1 MEKQPAQPSKNQAA
15 ADGGGWRE
23 AIVVLAIVLA
33 PLGLANFLFASG
45 IFALAGWQMVH
56 GVAVELPSR
65 ANLQPYGLLAY
76 AVASWIA
83 VAAAW
88 LWSSRRG
95 LSRDV
100 FLFRRPTWPAL
111 IASALGFVVAM
122 YGVPVLT
129 HWLSQLTGGRG
140 PDVRIDFHDPQSVAI
155 YLLLFVVTT
164 PVCEEILYRGLLVA
178 WLRRIGWG
186 DRAILLTGSLVFGA
200 NHVIP
205 LGLVWGAAMAV
216 VLGPILFALRLR
228 YESLTPAWLA
238 HFLFNAQPFLI
249 YPLLTRLAPALLP
262 GHLS

>member
-1 MEKQPAQPSKNQAA
+1 VEKQPAQPSKNQAA
-15 ADGGGWRE
+15 ADGSWRDCM
-23 AIVVLAIVLA
+23 VVLAIVLA

-45 IFALAGWQMVH
+45 VFALAGWQMVR

-88 LWSSRRG
+88 RWSSHRG
-95 LSRDV
+95 LRRDV
-100 FLFRRPTWPAL
+100 FLFRRLAWPAL

-140 PDVRIDFHDPQSVAI
+140 PEVRIDFHDPQSVAI

-164 PVCEEILYRGLLVA
+164 PLCEEILYRGLLVT
-178 WLRRIGWG
+178 WLRRVGWG
-186 DRAILLTGSLVFGA
+186 DRAILLVGSLIFGA

-216 VLGPILFALRLR
+216 VLGAILFALRLH
-228 YESLTPAWLA
+228 YESLTPGWLA

-249 YPLLTRLAPALLP
+249 YPLLTRLAPGLLP
-262 GHLS
+262 SHLS

>member
-1 MEKQPAQPSKNQAA
+1 MEKQPAPPPKNQATA
-15 ADGGGWRE
+15 AAGGWRDC
-23 AIVVLAIVLA
+23 IVVLAIVLA
-33 PLGLANFLFASG
+33 PLGLANFLFASSV
-45 IFALAGWQMVH
+45 FAIAGWQMVR

-76 AVASWIA
+76 VVASWIA

-88 LWSSRRG
+88 HWSSRRG
-95 LSRDV
+95 VSREV
-100 FLFRRPTWPAL
+100 FLFRRLKWPAL
-111 IASALGFVVAM
+111 VASVLGFVVAM

-140 PDVRIDFHDPQSVAI
+140 PDVRIDFDDPQSVAV

-164 PVCEEILYRGLLVA
+164 PLCEEILYRGLLVT
-178 WLRRIGWG
+178 WLRRVGWR
-186 DRAILLTGSLVFGA
+186 DPAILLMGSLLFGA
-200 NHVIP
+200 NHIIP

-216 VLGPILFALRLR
+216 VLGAILFALRLR